1 MTTTMKTF
9 LIVNR
14 ITAQS
19 GLFLATSEDDAVA
32 AMIRDAGYRD
42 AQHEAEVLDASVEKL
57 RDELRVTEVDVPA
70 AIEADRE
77 SVDCDD
83 DVLVD
88 ADAVARTH
96 AALAACAASRAA
108 LAAADAACTTSHA
121 AYTAACVAAYD
132 ADAACVAS
140 HAAYT
145 AAADAYAASRAA
157 YDAAAYDAARTYADL
172 AAADA
177 AAARTYADLA
187 AA

>member
-70 AIEADRE
+70 AMEALAAAMVEADRE

-88 ADAVARTH
+88 ADAGDASHWDRLGVIAVADDAGVECALARTIAETELH
-96 AALAACAASRAA
+96 LVR
-108 LAAADAACTTSHA
+108 
-121 AYTAACVAAYD
+121 
-132 ADAACVAS
+132 
-140 HAAYT
+140 
-145 AAADAYAASRAA
+145 DAYAAAWRAA
-157 YDAAAYDAARTYADL
+157 VEADL
-172 AAADA
+172 AAA
-177 AAARTYADLA
+177 
-187 AA
+187 

>member
-1 MTTTMKTF
+1 MTTNMKTF

-88 ADAVARTH
+88 ADAGDASHWDRLGVIAVADDAGVECALARTIAETELH
-96 AALAACAASRAA
+96 LVR
-108 LAAADAACTTSHA
+108 
-121 AYTAACVAAYD
+121 
-132 ADAACVAS
+132 
-140 HAAYT
+140 
-145 AAADAYAASRAA
+145 DAYAAAWRAA
-157 YDAAAYDAARTYADL
+157 VEADL
-172 AAADA
+172 AAA
-177 AAARTYADLA
+177 
-187 AA
+187 